1 MTGRSAPL
9 ALAMGLLVLSIAVAI
24 VLIPWLDEQL
34 RKAIARKEAAARAA
48 NDNARAEAREAGRI
62 VG

>member
-9 ALAMGLLVLSIAVAI
+9 ALAMGLLVLSIAIAI

-34 RKAIARKEAAARAA
+34 RKAIARKEAAERVA
-48 NDNARAEAREAGRI
+48 NDNARAEARQAQRS
-62 VG
+62 VV

>member
-9 ALAMGLLVLSIAVAI
+9 AVAMGLLVLLIVVAI
-24 VLIPWLDEQL
+24 ILIPWLDEQL
-34 RKAIARKEAAARAA
+34 LRAIAKKDAAEAAA
-48 NDNARAEAREAGRI
+48 NGNARAEAREAGRI

>member
-9 ALAMGLLVLSIAVAI
+9 AVAMALLVLSIAVAI
-24 VLIPWLDEQL
+24 VLIPVLDERL
-34 RKAIARKEAAARAA
+34 RRHAARKAAAEATA
-48 NDNARAEAREAGRI
+48 NDNARAVASEAGRI

>member
-9 ALAMGLLVLSIAVAI
+9 ALAMALLILSIVVAI
-24 VLIPWLDEQL
+24 ALIPALDAEL
-34 RKAIARKEAAARAA
+34 RRKTARRAA
-48 NDNARAEAREAGRI
+48 NDNARAGALKPERQ

>member
-34 RKAIARKEAAARAA
+34 GKAIARKAAAEKAA
-48 NDNARAEAREAGRI
+48 NDNARAEACEGERRI
-62 VG
+62 G